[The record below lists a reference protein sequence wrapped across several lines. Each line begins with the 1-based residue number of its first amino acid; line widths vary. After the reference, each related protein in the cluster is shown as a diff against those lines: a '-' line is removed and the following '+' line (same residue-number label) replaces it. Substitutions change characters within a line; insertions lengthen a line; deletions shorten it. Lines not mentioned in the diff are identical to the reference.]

1 MSDSISIA
9 TETTQITNASRRGK
23 KSSIFISRSRSKQS
37 SSSAHWTVIVRDGFA
52 ALFDMIG
59 DWAYFY
65 AIMTRDEMNDGPTT
79 DAYLFGYQIQYI
91 WIIFTVLSFCILSTI
106 FSLWT
111 IFTSCYR
118 NYGKNSLC
126 CNCTIPRLCMV
137 AILLEDIPQFVMTT
151 WIDFTFMG
159 GLTPLGVLNI
169 CSSLTALVNRFT
181 TRYEE
186 IEEENESNGENEMEM
201 GSVYKKMDDVGSV

>member
-65 AIMTRDEMNDGPTT
+65 AIMTRDEMNDGPT

>member
-1 MSDSISIA
+1 
-9 TETTQITNASRRGK
+9 
-23 KSSIFISRSRSKQS
+23 
-37 SSSAHWTVIVRDGFA
+37 
-52 ALFDMIG
+52 
-59 DWAYFY
+59 
-65 AIMTRDEMNDGPTT
+65 
-79 DAYLFGYQIQYI
+79 
-91 WIIFTVLSFCILSTI
+91 
-106 FSLWT
+106 
-111 IFTSCYR
+111 
-118 NYGKNSLC
+118 
-126 CNCTIPRLCMV
+126 MV